1 LIRVVAPRRDFG
13 ECQIRQPVGIVLTQ
27 AKPID
32 DEERHLAADVVSAID
47 RFRQTI
53 EDLVEGRRHHPD

>member
-13 ECQIRQPVGIVLTQ
+13 DCQIRQPAGIVFSQ

-47 RFRQTI
+47 GFR
-53 EDLVEGRRHHPD
+53 